1 MTDYEI
7 DARSAQI
14 ELTNLLTAE
23 LRKPILKAIALL
35 DESPRSSNPVQLP
48 SL

>member
-7 DARSAQI
+7 ECEISQI

-23 LRKPILKAIALL
+23 LRKRHRKVIVWRDAFPH
-35 DESPRSSNPVQLP
+35 
-48 SL
+48 